1 MVGGRGFFFF
11 SPGEAI
17 DSFRR
22 PDKVAWMSGEEFY
35 SVGNVVAN
43 TTSGLGGSPAE

>member
-1 MVGGRGFFFF
+1 MVGGRGFFFL
-11 SPGEAI
+11 SAGEAI

-22 PDKVAWMSGEEFY
+22 PDRAAWKSGEEFY

-43 TTSGLGGSPAE
+43 TTSGLEDSPAE